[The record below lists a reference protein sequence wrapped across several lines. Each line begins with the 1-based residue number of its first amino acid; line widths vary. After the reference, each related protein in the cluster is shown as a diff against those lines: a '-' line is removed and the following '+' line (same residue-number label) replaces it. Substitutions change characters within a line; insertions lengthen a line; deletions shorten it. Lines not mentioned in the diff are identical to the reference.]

1 MRNDVPGQFCVTEK
15 LDCVALTKNIA
26 LTGIGLIQ
34 RSCTDP
40 RGREKSGKPEA
51 CGNSVSWRIAF
62 LP

>member
-40 RGREKSGKPEA
+40 RGREKSEY
-51 CGNSVSWRIAF
+51 IAKGERKEDVAMI
-62 LP
+62 